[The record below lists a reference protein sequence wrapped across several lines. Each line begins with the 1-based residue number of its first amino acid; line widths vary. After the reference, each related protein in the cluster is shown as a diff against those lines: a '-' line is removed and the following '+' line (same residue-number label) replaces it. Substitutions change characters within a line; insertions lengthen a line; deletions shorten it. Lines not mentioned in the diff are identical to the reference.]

1 LTSQLA
7 NEKYASELVKEN
19 TKVTNELIKLVEQ
32 VIQVSQHLATARGGS
47 GGSGDRH
54 LDVNRGATAAGAT

>member
-47 GGSGDRH
+47 GRAEAQGTD
-54 LDVNRGATAAGAT
+54 T